1 MTDRCVFVSADYSG
15 LELRTVAQA
24 CIALVG
30 YSKLADEL
38 NKPDGDPHLSL
49 AVELMRDAGEKIDFA
64 EAKARLDAGDAEVD
78 NYRTCAKGENFG
90 FPGGLGPASFPAY
103 AWKAYKVRVTPA
115 QTKRHKEIW
124 LTKYSEFREYFK
136 AVRDMGRG
144 GRYTIE
150 HIFTRRLR
158 GGCTYTAACNS
169 FFQGLG
175 ADAAGAALFDVS
187 EGCYVECPD
196 HRAQLFGSRIVNF
209 VHDEIILETPDDE
222 RAASVADALVE
233 TMIRGAAPFLPD
245 IPPKV
250 DAKLMRYWSKRA
262 KALRD
267 PVSAALVPWP
277 SQFQVET
284 DARKAPTAFDKA
296 RAKLET
302 AQATGGDRDTLS
314 RLTSALRA
322 LESWRDVE
330 IPQQERRLR
339 ANGLWTEEAA

>member
-1 MTDRCVFVSADYSG
+1 MTSDRCVFVSADYSG

-49 AVELMRDAGEKIDFA
+49 AVELMRDAGEQIDFT

-90 FPGGLGPASFPAY
+90 FPGGLGPSSFPAY

-124 LTKYSEFREYFK
+124 MAKYAEFREYFK
-136 AVRDMGRG
+136 AVRDMGHG
-144 GRYTIE
+144 GRYTVE

-158 GGCTYTAACNS
+158 GGCTYTVACNS

-187 EGCYVECPD
+187 EACYVPCDGARGP
-196 HRAQLFGSRIVNF
+196 LFGSRVVNF
-209 VHDEIILETPDDE
+209 VHDEIILETPESADLP
-222 RAASVADALVE
+222 AVADALCR
-233 TMIRGAAPFLPD
+233 TMIAGAAPFLPD
-245 IPPKV
+245 VPPKV

-262 KALRD
+262 KALKD
-267 PVSAALVPWP
+267 PATGALVPWP
-277 SQFQVET
+277 SRFQVEA
-284 DARKAPTAFDKA
+284 DRGKAPKA
-296 RAKLET
+296 VDAAKAKLD
-302 AQATGGDRDTLS
+302 AASASGADRDTIS

-322 LESWRDVE
+322 LESWRDAE

-339 ANGLWTEEAA
+339 ANGLWTEAA

>member
-1 MTDRCVFVSADYSG
+1 MVDRCVFVSADYSG

-90 FPGGLGPASFPAY
+90 FPGGLGPTSFPAY

-124 LTKYSEFREYFK
+124 LSKYTEFREYFA
-136 AVRDMGRG
+136 AVRDMGHG

-187 EGCYVECPD
+187 EGCYVPLGGY
-196 HRAQLFGSRIVNF
+196 RAPLFGSRVVNF
-209 VHDEIILETPDDE
+209 VHDEIIIETPDDA
-222 RAASVADALVE
+222 RAPAVADALVE

-245 IPPKV
+245 VPPKV

-262 KALRD
+262 KALKD
-267 PVSAALVPWP
+267 PATGALVPWP
-277 SQFQVET
+277 SQFQVEA
-284 DARKAPTAFDKA
+284 DAAKAPGAVEKA
-296 RAKLET
+296 IAKW
-302 AQATGGDRDTLS
+302 QAAVNAGADRDTIS
-314 RLTSALRA
+314 RLTSAVRA

-339 ANGLWTEEAA
+339 ANGLWRNAE